1 MAITHLTAIEART
14 QSVHG
19 VSEGGHFLSV
29 PYYAASM
36 ERRPLLPAWGSQA
49 REQALRWL
57 YRHQHNSLVAGV
69 LAGIVNRIISTPYQI
84 SAPNDFKAEVGHT
97 LLREALFGKGYEWWL
112 SQVVL
117 NFLRHDR
124 GVWIEKIGYG
134 NPADRLIGTPLAI
147 GYLDP
152 LKTYPTGDDL
162 FPVVYASRDGKW
174 HKMHHTRIEHLLD
187 MPDGDD
193 DYPEL
198 GLCAF
203 SRAISVAE
211 REILMSEYISTGL
224 DDEPQPGLLAITN
237 LNEEQFKV
245 AVNSYKDEQKRLEK
259 PVYGRTVM
267 LFGIDP
273 SMPIDVKS
281 IPFSTA
287 PEKFDLVAY
296 TTLDANMLAA
306 AIGID
311 ILDFWQLTGNAL
323 GTGTQ
328 SEILAEKGKGKLL
341 GRIYKSI
348 ERMMNLALLPVDCE
362 FSFEYKDP
370 QQDAKLAQVAST
382 WTGTVTSLQSAGTI
396 SSLEARQ
403 MLANE
408 VESFRDVLLDADGQV
423 RLPDDNEDE
432 REPNVDEVDGAT
444 EDDDQEEDANKPEA
458 TLDEKPVEKAFMDT
472 SAEFVDNFTALVS
485 LYQEGA
491 VSKRSLGARMRV
503 QLKQAG
509 MKAFA
514 DGLEAG
520 GVPREELDTDERAQV
535 LAWLSRQSQ
544 YVRRFADEITKRP
557 LPQTVIIDRA
567 AMWVRKSLQDIR
579 YAGLL
584 AADKN
589 GMYEFT
595 GDDGEESCRTCQAAK
610 GQIHRMKTWA
620 NAELR
625 PGVDTHSFECGGWRC
640 DHHLVKTTERARG
653 RLYRIPRSAA

>member
-1 MAITHLTAIEART
+1 MAITHLTPIEARE

-19 VSEGGHFLSV
+19 VSKGEHFLSL
-29 PYYAASM
+29 PYTYAASM

-112 SQVVL
+112 SQVIL

-134 NPADRLIGTPLAI
+134 NPADRLIGAPLSI

-152 LKTYPTGDDL
+152 LKSYPTGDDL
-162 FPVVYASRDGKW
+162 FPVIYASRDGKW
-174 HKMHHTRIEHLLD
+174 HKLHHTRVEHLLD

-203 SRAISVAE
+203 SRAVAVAE
-211 REILMSEYISTGL
+211 REILMSEYVSTGL
-224 DDEPQPGLLAITN
+224 DDEPQPGILAITN
-237 LNEEQFKV
+237 LTEEQFKT
-245 AVNSYKDEQKRLEK
+245 AVNTYKDDLTRLEK

-273 SMPIDVKS
+273 SLPIDVKS
-281 IPFSTA
+281 VPFSTA

-311 ILDFWQLTGNAL
+311 ILDFWQLSGNAL

-348 ERMMNLALLPVDCE
+348 QRMMNLSLLPVDCE

-370 QQDAKLAQVAST
+370 QQDAKLAQVAGT
-382 WTGTVTSLQSAGTI
+382 WTTTVTSLQSTGTI

-432 REPNVDEVDGAT
+432 QEPNVDEVDGAA
-444 EDDDQEEDANKPEA
+444 ENGDKEEGTDKPDA
-458 TLDEKPVEKAFMDT
+458 TLDEPVEKAFMDT
-472 SAEFVDNFTALVS
+472 AAEFSDNFAALVN
-485 LYQEGA
+485 LYQDGA
-491 VSKRSLGARMRV
+491 VSKRSLSARLRQ
-503 QLKQAG
+503 QLKTLG
-509 MKAFA
+509 MQAFA

-520 GVPREELDTDERAQV
+520 GVPREELDTEEKAQV
-535 LAWLSRQSQ
+535 LAWLSRQSG
-544 YVRRFADEITKRP
+544 YIRHFADEITDRP
-557 LPQTVIIDRA
+557 LPQPVIADRA
-567 AMWVRKSLQDIR
+567 SMWVRKSLQEAH
-579 YAGLL
+579 YAGQM

-589 GMYEFT
+589 GMYEFV
-595 GDDGEESCRTCQAAK
+595 GEDGEENCMTCKAAK
-610 GQIHRMKTWA
+610 GQIHRMKTWTK
-620 NAELR
+620 AELR
-625 PGVDTHSFECGGWRC
+625 PGVDGHNYECKGFRC
-640 DHHLVKTTERARG
+640 QHTLKRTTERARG
-653 RLYRIPRSAA
+653 RLYRIPRHAA